1 MLVVKELI
9 YFISALI
16 LIEVLNC
23 VLMIG
28 GDVMNELYKKLYGV
42 DIVAFI
48 KAKLRK
54 KKKPGSNTGNVIRE
68 R

>member
-9 YFISALI
+9 YFISSLF
-16 LIEVLNC
+16 LLEMLNC
-23 VLMIG
+23 LVMIG
-28 GDVMNELYKKLYGV
+28 GDVMNELHKKLYGV

-54 KKKPGSNTGNVIRE
+54 KKKPGSNAGNVIRE